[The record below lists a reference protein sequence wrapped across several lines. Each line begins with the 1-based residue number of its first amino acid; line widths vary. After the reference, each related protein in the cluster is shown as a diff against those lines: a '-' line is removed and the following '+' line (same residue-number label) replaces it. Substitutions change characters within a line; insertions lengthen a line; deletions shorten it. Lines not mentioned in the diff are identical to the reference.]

1 MEEINPGACFPD
13 CELEDLQ
20 STAGIVALP
29 VILNVLGT
37 EDILSD
43 EPKQDNVYTQIDELL
58 TQKLEN

>member
-43 EPKQDNVYTQIDELL
+43 EPKPDNVYTHID
-58 TQKLEN
+58 